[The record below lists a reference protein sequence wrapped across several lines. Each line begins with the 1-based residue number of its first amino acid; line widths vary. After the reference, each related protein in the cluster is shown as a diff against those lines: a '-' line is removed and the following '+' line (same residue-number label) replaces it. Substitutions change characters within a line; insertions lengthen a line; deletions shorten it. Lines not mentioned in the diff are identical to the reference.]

1 LLQSA
6 YERIDQTPFVVESVV
21 VLSWGGRTEHSAIPA
36 CKQLGWGWRWQHGM
50 FQLILILVCLSP
62 VGRHLFS
69 QQVVFYAPSPAKINT
84 SFSAVP
90 SSPLHGIAIYSIHSV
105 PFFFLETAPG
115 VGDKPLQL

>member
-69 QQVVFYAPSPAKINT
+69 MHRRLQKSTLRFLQFLRLHSTALQFIVFIQY
-84 SFSAVP
+84 
-90 SSPLHGIAIYSIHSV
+90 H
-105 PFFFLETAPG
+105 FFLLETAPG